1 MIGGK
6 KTEPQRKVEERGKIK
21 EKREA
26 EEEEEEKEGEKEEGE
41 EERRKVED
49 QGPLLSQEEV
59 DSLLR
64 SLRGGEIKIEAKA
77 EEERPKDRYPR
88 YDFRKVGRFISKM
101 RLPSLEVIHR
111 RFATDSRSILS
122 VALQKLIDVSMVD
135 TSVIEFKDFMDNVPL
150 PAVFTVISMKPLRG
164 FCVWAFDATVAVVM
178 VDILLGGVGK
188 PKKAEGRE
196 FTRIEQRLIRRVIN
210 TMLKPYQEAWEPVI
224 KLHPEIVRIESHP
237 QFVSIVPESDLV
249 VSTRYTIDM
258 GMISGRMY
266 MAIPY
271 AILEPIKSQIQSA
284 YQPTTLEVD
293 KSWIERIVTRIK
305 ECPAS
310 IRVEIGKAKL
320 TLRELLNLK
329 AGDTLRLNTSPDEDC
344 AIVFVQDVPK
354 FKGIPGRSSDVKS
367 VLITKLIKEEEEMR
381 EEILKKLIV

>member
-1 MIGGK
+1 MLKIYSVMVG
-6 KTEPQRKVEERGKIK
+6 RRREEGDRAV
-21 EKREA
+21 KRR
-26 EEEEEEKEGEKEEGE
+26 EEEKKKEEGE
-41 EERRKVED
+41 REEEKKPRRVED
-49 QGPLLSQEEV
+49 HGPLLSQEEI

-64 SLRGGEIKIEAKA
+64 SLRGGEIKITPK
-77 EEERPKDRYPR
+77 EEEEKVTEKYPR

-122 VALQKLIDVSMVD
+122 VALQRLIDVSMVD
-135 TSVIEFKDFMDNVPL
+135 TSVIEFRDFMDNVPL
-150 PAVFTVISMKPLRG
+150 PAVFAVISMKPLRG
-164 FCVWAFDATVAVVM
+164 FCVWAFDATIAMVM

-224 KLHPEIVRIESHP
+224 RLHPEIVRIESHP

-249 VSTRYTIDM
+249 VSTRYAIDM
-258 GMISGRMY
+258 GMVSGKMY
-266 MAIPY
+266 SAIPY

-293 KSWIERIVTRIK
+293 KSWIDRMITRIK

-310 IRVEIGKAKL
+310 IRVEIGRARM
-320 TLRELLNLK
+320 TLRELLQLK
-329 AGDTLRLNTSPDEDC
+329 VGDVIRLNSSADEDC

-354 FKGIPGRSSDVKS
+354 FKGIPGKSGDVKA
-367 VLITKLIKEEEEMR
+367 VLVTKFIR
-381 EEILKKLIV
+381 EEKELREEVLKKLIV